1 MSTPLVQN
9 TGETIRRE
17 IQKVIVGQNYVID
30 HTLIALF
37 SGGHVLLEGVPG
49 TAKTLLAR
57 TLAMTQDAPFKRIQ
71 FTPDLMPSDVLGTNV
86 FNAQTSLFSLKRGP
100 IFANFILID
109 EINRAPAKTQAA
121 LLEVMEERQ
130 VTIDGTVYPL
140 TEPFMVFA
148 TQNPIEYEGTYA
160 LPEAQLDRFMFKI
173 LIDYPTADEETDI
186 LGHHHRGFNIRD
198 LHSADVRAVC
208 DPSLLAQCRSAIQS
222 VTMEDGVMRYI
233 TDVVRKTREHSSLM
247 VGASP
252 RASVALMNA
261 AKARA
266 ALNGM
271 DYVTPDDVKHV
282 ARPILR
288 HRLVLQPE
296 AELES
301 LRADE
306 IIGEILE
313 GVTVPR

>member
-1 MSTPLVQN
+1 MDVSQVQRA
-9 TGETIRRE
+9 GEAIRLE
-17 IQKVIVGQNYVID
+17 IQKVIVGQAYVID
-30 HTLIALF
+30 HTLYALF

-57 TLAMTQDAPFKRIQ
+57 TLAMAINAPFKRIQ

-86 FNAQTSLFSLKRGP
+86 FNAKTAMFTLKHGP
-100 IFANFILID
+100 IFANFVLID
-109 EINRAPAKTQAA
+109 EVNRAPAKTQAA

-130 VTIDGTVYPL
+130 VTIDGTPHL
-140 TEPFMVFA
+140 LSEPFMVFA

-186 LGHHHRGFNIRD
+186 LNHHHRGFNIRD
-198 LHSADVRAVC
+198 LHSADVKTVC
-208 DPSLLAQCRSAIQS
+208 DPATIAQSRAIIQN
-222 VTMEDGVMRYI
+222 VNVEPGVMRYI
-233 TDVVRKTREHSSLM
+233 ADVVRKTREHSSLM
-247 VGASP
+247 IGASP
-252 RASVALMNA
+252 RASVALLQA
-261 AKARA
+261 AKSRA
-266 ALNGM
+266 ALSGS
-271 DYVTPDDVKHV
+271 DFVSPDDVKYI

-301 LRADE
+301 LRPDE
-306 IIGEILE
+306 IIGEILDN
-313 GVTVPR
+313 VQVPR

>member
-1 MSTPLVQN
+1 MDTEQVRQ
-9 TGETIRRE
+9 TGDAIRRE
-17 IQKVIVGQNYVID
+17 IQKVIIGQNYVVD
-30 HTLIALF
+30 HVLIALF

-57 TLAMTQDAPFKRIQ
+57 SLAMTLDAPFKRIQ

-86 FNAQTSLFSLKRGP
+86 FNAQTSTFSLKRGP
-100 IFANFILID
+100 VFANFILID
-109 EINRAPAKTQAA
+109 EVNRAPAKTQAS

-130 VTIDGTVYPL
+130 VTIDGTAYPL

-173 LIDYPTADEETDI
+173 LIDYPTADEETEI
-186 LGHHHRGFNIRD
+186 LNHHHRGFNIRD
-198 LHSADVRAVC
+198 LHSADVKTVC
-208 DPSLLAQCRSAIQS
+208 DPAALSRCRSVIQS
-222 VTMEDGVMRYI
+222 ITLEEGVMRYI

-252 RASVALMNA
+252 RASVALMHA
-261 AKARA
+261 AKTRA
-266 ALNGM
+266 ALNGV
-271 DYVTPDDVKHV
+271 DYVSPDDVKHV

-301 LRADE
+301 LRPDE